1 MTQAFGSPYGLVVQ
15 TSGSLYLTKAMKE
28 RSMKKLLML
37 AAGLVLP
44 GFAVF
49 CGDAQ
54 ELFKAQVETTAV
66 ETNGSGGLSY
76 SHYGNRQILSAAA
89 DAAGLTNL
97 VGLRLVYNQ
106 TADDLEVVMGTNN
119 VVIATPITF
128 NGGLSLSNSNGTVV
142 ERLSWVFLGTNATAA
157 GTLRATE
164 HLHFGTSNELTHFA
178 LIGRLQFANSD
189 GGTNGPTIYS
199 GTISAVSPF
208 AHHGHD
214 HDD

>member
-1 MTQAFGSPYGLVVQ
+1 
-15 TSGSLYLTKAMKE
+15 
-28 RSMKKLLML
+28 MKKVLML
-37 AAGLVLP
+37 AAGLVLS
-44 GFAVF
+44 GSSVL
-49 CGDAQ
+49 CVSAQ

-66 ETNGSGGLSY
+66 VTNGSGGLSY
-76 SHYGNRQILSAAA
+76 SHFGNRQILEAAA

-97 VGLRLVYNQ
+97 SGLRLVYNH

-119 VVIATPITF
+119 AVVATPLTF
-128 NGGLSLSNSNGTVV
+128 NGGVSLSTSNGMVV

-164 HLHFGTSNELTHFA
+164 HLHFGTSNEITHFA

-189 GGTNGPTIYS
+189 GGTNGPAIYS
-199 GTISAVSPF
+199 GTISAVSPIG
-208 AHHGHD
+208 HHGHGHDND